1 MTPPVPP
8 VPAKKSNVLLW
19 VLIGVGG
26 FFFLIVVVVLAGG
39 LFVAHKVRE
48 GHFEMKS
55 ADGTVQIG
63 GDAKLPTW
71 VPEYP
76 GSKPQNAFS
85 AQVRDGR
92 SGTFMFKTRTRRI
105 VSPSIIASNWK
116 PRDSRLQRCR
126 QFRLQ
131 PGHHGEGRHHQHT
144 VTVVA
149 GGRGNETRSTSR
161 TRTNSDPF
169 FGPRKE
175 IADDGHRIGAGFE
188 DLGR

>member
-8 VPAKKSNVLLW
+8 VPAKKTNVLLW

-26 FFFLIVVVVLAGG
+26 FFFLIVLVVFAGG
-39 LFVAHKVRE
+39 LFLAHKVRE

-63 GDAKLPTW
+63 GDAKLPAW

-92 SGTFMFKTRTRRI
+92 NGTFMFMTADSPDRVAKYYREQLEAAGLTVNAV
-105 VSPSIIASNWK
+105 VSSGSSQVVTATDGVK
-116 PRDSRLQRCR
+116 
-126 QFRLQ
+126 
-131 PGHHGEGRHHQHT
+131 HHT

-149 GGRGNETRSTSR
+149 GGRGNETSVNVTYA
-161 TRTNSDPF
+161 N
-169 FGPRKE
+169 K
-175 IADDGHRIGAGFE
+175 
-188 DLGR
+188 